1 MTTDARRALLLS
13 GSTRVGSTNTAVLRT
28 LASMAP
34 PWVTAV
40 LYAGLS
46 ALPAFN
52 SDDSASGLPRVDELL
67 HDIRAADIVVICT
80 PEYAGSL
87 PGSFKNLLDWTVG
100 GGELYGKPVAWVNA
114 ANPGRGDSAMA
125 ELEVVLGYVGAEI
138 VESACARMTVDR
150 SEIGDDG
157 IIGGP
162 VVHAGIAEIW
172 TALAPMCDRTVSAAD
187 LLCTAPACRRS

>member
-52 SDDSASGLPRVDELL
+52 PDDSASGLPRVDELL

-114 ANPGRGDSAMA
+114 ANPGRGDGAMA

-162 VVHAGIAEIW
+162 VVGAGIAEIW
-172 TALAPMCDRTVSAAD
+172 TALMAFLVEHPADR
-187 LLCTAPACRRS
+187 

>member
-52 SDDSASGLPRVDELL
+52 PDDSASGLPRVDELL

-100 GGELYGKPVAWVNA
+100 GQEVESSVGWINVSTA
-114 ANPGRGDSAMA
+114 ATGARGTHESLRA
-125 ELEVVLGYVGAEI
+125 VLGYTGAH
-138 VESACARMTVDR
+138 VVDSACRNIPVRRDMVN
-150 SEIGDDG
+150 SMGDITNPAVRAQVSD
-157 IIGGP
+157 
-162 VVHAGIAEIW
+162 VLVELVRHA
-172 TALAPMCDRTVSAAD
+172 TAGASA
-187 LLCTAPACRRS
+187 